1 MFCRVV
7 NVAHSVDA
15 SRSQGVVH
23 LTQLPPHDQAAL
35 WRGEVLVVPQP
46 NPQEPAA
53 VMSHIYV
60 PLDRPHIWSQVTSY
74 RRWTQFF
81 PNITHSEV
89 LESVKTATHR
99 YRRLYQVG
107 CKGFMMMTAQVEIYL
122 QVQETTCEHIQFRLE
137 RGTFSY
143 FAADLHLQDM
153 GKGTLLTY
161 RVQAAPTIPVPSFL
175 VEQGMKTDLPGNMRQ
190 MRQVLCQRQGGV

>member
-1 MFCRVV
+1 MVV
-7 NVAHSVDA
+7 SIDGAVTPS
-15 SRSQGVVH
+15 SPQGVVDPA
-23 LTQLPPHDQAAL
+23 QFSASEQIAL
-35 WRGEVLVVPQP
+35 MRGEVLIVPQP
-46 NPQEPAA
+46 RPQEPAA
-53 VMSHIYV
+53 VMAHMYV
-60 PLDRPHIWSQVTSY
+60 PLDRSHIWPQVTSY

-89 LESVKTATHR
+89 LESVKTASHR

-122 QVQETTCEHIQFRLE
+122 QVLETACDHIQFRLE

-153 GKGTLLTY
+153 GAGTLLTY
-161 RVQAAPTIPVPSFL
+161 RVQAAPTIPVPTFL
-175 VEQGMKTDLPGNMRQ
+175 IEQGMKIDLPGNMRQ
-190 MRQVLCQRQGGV
+190 MRQVLCQGYGVV